1 MLGRKFLLPIGV
13 TVGAGKGGRDV
24 SDLWARNQHGS
35 TEGSGDLAR
44 QVPGGGLQRQDHRPA
59 RAERRRVRGGRLVID
74 RATGAFQIIGG
85 TPVDGRTRV
94 AS

>member
-13 TVGAGKGGRDV
+13 TVSAGQGSRDV
-24 SDLWARNQHGS
+24 PDMRARNQHGS
-35 TEGSGDLAR
+35 TERSGDLAR
-44 QVPGGGLQRQDHRPA
+44 EVPGAGLQREDHRPA
-59 RAERRRVRGGRLVID
+59 RAQRRRVRGGRLVID

-85 TPVDGRTRV
+85 TPLDGRTRV